1 MFFPV
6 ILILVSIALALGKIT
21 WFLGGTKRGGGGLG
35 SFAPTE
41 YKAGDYRKLMSV
53 NSLKEVG
60 GGES

>member
-1 MFFPV
+1 M
-6 ILILVSIALALGKIT
+6 ILILASIALALGKIT
-21 WFLGGTKRGGGGLG
+21 WFLGGTKRGGGLG

-41 YKAGDYRKLMSV
+41 YKVGDYRKLMSV